1 MQANVR
7 TGLLLCCLT
16 VLIGACAKQESP
28 SSTSADAGNAE
39 MAQAVLADQV
49 AAPAAPP
56 MPQEEKQASA
66 KASGSAPPPPP
77 DPQTQLQSSSMAFDD
92 GERKFIR
99 TANAQFS
106 VKEVYRSALAIE
118 DLAAQYGGF
127 VTRNDIRADIESTLS
142 RPDGDGQVIDLATY
156 TLRADL
162 QVRVPSART
171 QEFLRA
177 MAAQVE
183 FLDRRGFSAQDAQF
197 ELLRQKL
204 AFARQQQA
212 QGALGEVADGAGR
225 TSAKTDAIY
234 ARTEAQAQRDEALIA
249 QKTFEDR
256 VAYSTID
263 LALYQAPQVRRTV
276 RPDVEAIVR
285 AESPGFFTRLWH
297 SMRAGWDGFL
307 NFVVGLAALWP
318 LWLVAIVVGWWLRRL
333 MMRRPRAVAPAA
345 ASPVETRSDTRSDT

>member
-28 SSTSADAGNAE
+28 SSTAAAAGNAE
-39 MAQAVLADQV
+39 MAQAVPDQAVLEAPLA
-49 AAPAAPP
+49 
-56 MPQEEKQASA
+56 PQELQKQSA
-66 KASGSAPPPPP
+66 ANARGSAAPPPP

-127 VTRNDIRADIESTLS
+127 VTRNDIRADIESTLL

-333 MMRRPRAVAPAA
+333 MMRRPRAVAPLA

>member
-1 MQANVR
+1 MQANFR

-28 SSTSADAGNAE
+28 SSTATNAE
-39 MAQAVLADQV
+39 MAQAVLADK

-56 MPQEEKQASA
+56 PPQELRAQSVADT
-66 KASGSAPPPPP
+66 SGSAPTPTP
-77 DPQTQLQSSSMAFDD
+77 DAQTQLKSSSMAFDD

-118 DLAAQYGGF
+118 DLTAQYGGF
-127 VTRNDIRADIESTLS
+127 VTRNDIRADVESTLS

-156 TLRADL
+156 VLRADL

-307 NFVVGLAALWP
+307 NLVVGLAALWP
-318 LWLVAIVVGWWLRRL
+318 LWLVAIVAGWWLRRL
-333 MMRRPRAVAPAA
+333 MMRRPRAVAPVV
-345 ASPVETRSDTRSDT
+345 ASPIETRSDTRSDT

>member
-1 MQANVR
+1 MQANFR

-28 SSTSADAGNAE
+28 ASSAAAGSAE
-39 MAQAVLADQV
+39 MAQAVLADQAAPV
-49 AAPAAPP
+49 AAPAAP
-56 MPQEEKQASA
+56 QELQKQVSTNAS
-66 KASGSAPPPPP
+66 ASGSPPPP
-77 DPQTQLQSSSMAFDD
+77 DAQTQLQSSSMAFND

-127 VTRNDIRADIESTLS
+127 VTRNDIRADVESTLS

-156 TLRADL
+156 VLRADL

-225 TSAKTDAIY
+225 ASAKTEAIY

-307 NFVVGLAALWP
+307 NLVVGLAALWP
-318 LWLVAIVVGWWLRRL
+318 LWLVVIVAGWWLRRL
-333 MMRRPRAVAPAA
+333 MMRRQRAVAQTV
-345 ASPVETRSDTRSDT
+345 ASPVETRSDT

>member
-28 SSTSADAGNAE
+28 ASTAADAGSAE

-66 KASGSAPPPPP
+66 KASGSAAPPPP

-127 VTRNDIRADIESTLS
+127 VTRNDIRADVDETLS
-142 RPDGDGQVIDLATY
+142 RPDGDGQVIDLTTY

-177 MAAQVE
+177 MAAQVD

-225 TSAKTDAIY
+225 ASTKTDAIY
-234 ARTEAQAQRDEALIA
+234 ARTEAQAQRDEASIA

-256 VAYSTID
+256 VAYSTLD

-285 AESPGFFTRLWH
+285 AESPGFFVRLWH

-307 NFVVGLAALWP
+307 ALIVALAALWP
-318 LWLVAIVVGWWLRRL
+318 LWLVAIAAGWWLRRL
-333 MMRRPRAVAPAA
+333 MMRRPRTVAPTVAPPA
-345 ASPVETRSDTRSDT
+345 ETRSDN

>member
-28 SSTSADAGNAE
+28 ASTAAAAGNAE
-39 MAQAVLADQV
+39 MAQAVPADQAV
-49 AAPAAPP
+49 LEAPLA
-56 MPQEEKQASA
+56 PQELQKQSA
-66 KASGSAPPPPP
+66 ANARGSAAPPPP

-118 DLAAQYGGF
+118 DLTAQYGGF
-127 VTRNDIRADIESTLS
+127 VTRNDIRADVDNTLS
-142 RPDGDGQVIDLATY
+142 RPDGDGQVIDLTTY

-177 MAAQVE
+177 MAGQVE

-225 TSAKTDAIY
+225 ASTKTDAIY
-234 ARTEAQAQRDEALIA
+234 ARTEAQSQRDEALIA

-285 AESPGFFTRLWH
+285 AESPGFFVRLWH

-307 NFVVGLAALWP
+307 ALIVALAALWP
-318 LWLVAIVVGWWLRRL
+318 LWLVAIVAGWWLRRL
-333 MMRRPRAVAPAA
+333 MARRPRTATPAV
-345 ASPVETRSDTRSDT
+345 ASPVETRSDA